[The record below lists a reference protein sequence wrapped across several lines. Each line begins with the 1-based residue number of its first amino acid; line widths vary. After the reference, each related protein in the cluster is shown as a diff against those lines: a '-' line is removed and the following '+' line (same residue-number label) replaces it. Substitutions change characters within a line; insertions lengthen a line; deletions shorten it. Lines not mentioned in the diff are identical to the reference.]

1 MVFHVG
7 MLDGRQSLILLLN
20 WCFRRNETLES
31 VSGFNAAIQGLML
44 RPEENVQINVYVYV
58 HLNCQGAVLQ
68 CLYSAGAQD
77 KL

>member
-1 MVFHVG
+1 MGGNPAFKLVF
-7 MLDGRQSLILLLN
+7 QKE
-20 WCFRRNETLES
+20 RNTEFLP
-31 VSGFNAAIQGLML
+31 GFNAAIQGLML
-44 RPEENVQINVYVYV
+44 RPELNVQINVYVYV

>member
-1 MVFHVG
+1 MGGNPAFKLVFQKE
-7 MLDGRQSLILLLN
+7 RNTESLP
-20 WCFRRNETLES
+20 
-31 VSGFNAAIQGLML
+31 GFNTAIQGLIL
-44 RPEENVQINVYVYV
+44 RPELNVQINVYVYV